1 MQGVFV
7 RRPFFFRQAISVG
20 IAPWAQGPGCWS
32 TFRVSF
38 SMKQRTKRSGSS
50 SVVSLALTG
59 GIVLF
64 GAGAAAYVL
73 MGDEGAKP
81 AVEHVLSA
89 RDVVRNVSTAG
100 PASAVKP
107 TVPAASTPAVTPPT
121 PIASAPVVASA
132 PVAPV
137 SGPSLP
143 VVASAPAVAPQLV
156 SVASG
161 PQVTPQPAVPAS
173 AVPQPAQP
181 VAAVAHPQPV
191 PVAVSAV
198 AATAPP
204 GAVAPAVA
212 IVTPV
217 ATQSVAAPTAQPK
230 PAVPAPQAV
239 APVAH
244 VAAHAAGQAPE
255 AVATVVPARPVQ
267 KKPKRAK
274 HLERQ
279 AVPEP
284 SPEQAQTL
292 APPKAELLP
301 EAAAAAAAAIAQ
313 REKLRQPAAAAPGA
327 VTPAPVAVTPIA
339 TERPSAR
346 PIDDRSRK
354 VEAARAAQ
362 VTDAAPSASQ
372 YREIHPVVA
381 EPLVSDAKPS
391 VVARSSGGDKA
402 WVRLGSTRTVIVTK
416 GQSVPGLG
424 TFEGADS
431 KGAKFDSGYVP
442 ISQ

>member
-1 MQGVFV
+1 
-7 RRPFFFRQAISVG
+7 
-20 IAPWAQGPGCWS
+20 
-32 TFRVSF
+32 
-38 SMKQRTKRSGSS
+38 MKQRTKRSGSS

-64 GAGAAAYVL
+64 GAGSAAYVL
-73 MGDEGAKP
+73 MGDEGTKP
-81 AVEHVLSA
+81 AVGHVLAA
-89 RDVVRNVSTAG
+89 RDAVRNVSTAG

-107 TVPAASTPAVTPPT
+107 TLPAASTPAVTAPAPF
-121 PIASAPVVASA
+121 ASVPVLASA

-137 SGPSLP
+137 SAASSP
-143 VVASAPAVAPQLV
+143 VVASAPAVSPQVV
-156 SVASG
+156 SAGSG
-161 PQVTPQPAVPAS
+161 PQVTPHPAVPAS
-173 AVPQPAQP
+173 AVVQPAPP
-181 VAAVAHPQPV
+181 VAAVAHPQPA
-191 PVAVSAV
+191 PVATSPV
-198 AATAPP
+198 AAPAAPV
-204 GAVAPAVA
+204 AVAPAVA
-212 IVTPV
+212 TVTPV
-217 ATQSVAAPTAQPK
+217 STQPVAAPPAQPK

-244 VAAHAAGQAPE
+244 AAAHAAVQAQE
-255 AVATVVPARPVQ
+255 VVAPVVPARSVQ

-274 HLERQ
+274 HVEHQ
-279 AVPEP
+279 VVPEP

-313 REKLRQPAAAAPGA
+313 REKLRQAA
-327 VTPAPVAVTPIA
+327 TDAPVAVTAIA

-346 PIDDRSRK
+346 PIDDRPRK
-354 VEAARAAQ
+354 VEAAPTAQ